1 MSSNWPD
8 RPIIRIIKGYDSG
21 RLRENVLAFRYEGGS
36 SYRGPSCLLIQDTS
50 GDKIESWEEVTAIP
64 TAALKRLQY
73 AFQGVD
79 VSKDLESPLLEV
91 LSHLPADKP
100 SALDQVVTDV
110 ESIGAR
116 GILETFSTDDR
127 IALLLNAVDNV
138 HTGTYPR
145 YRLAW
150 VVRIAYTWA
159 DLADPDLDAL
169 ADIRSCAASLLETG
183 PLEDPSIIP
192 IARSAGLVAERIAHK
207 GLLREALVDLGAY
220 ALAWAAEII
229 AQEETGEG
237 EDR

>member
-1 MSSNWPD
+1 MTPTGNYRTGKANGIAND
-8 RPIIRIIKGYDSG
+8 RDDHID
-21 RLRENVLAFRYEGGS
+21 E
-36 SYRGPSCLLIQDTS
+36 
-50 GDKIESWEEVTAIP
+50 WEEITAVP
-64 TAALKRLQY
+64 TAALKRLQN
-73 AFQGVD
+73 AFRGVD
-79 VSKDLESPLLEV
+79 VIKSLEPPLLEV

-116 GILETFSTDDR
+116 GILEDFTTDDR
-127 IALLLNAVDNV
+127 IALLLNALDEV
-138 HTGTYPR
+138 HTGTDTR

-159 DLADPDLDAL
+159 DLVDPGRDAL
-169 ADIRSCAASLLETG
+169 ADIRSCAADLLEAG
-183 PLEDPSIIP
+183 DLEDPSIIHM
-192 IARSAGLVAERIAHK
+192 ARSAGLVAERIAHK

>member
-8 RPIIRIIKGYDSG
+8 RPIIRIIRGEINGKPIANKIAT
-21 RLRENVLAFRYEGGS
+21 RTEGGNFAIAN
-36 SYRGPSCLLIQDTS
+36 LLCVKNHD
-50 GDKIESWEEVTAIP
+50 GDSISEWEEVTAVP
-64 TAALKRLQY
+64 TAALKRLQDE
-73 AFQGVD
+73 FRGVD
-79 VSKDLESPLLEV
+79 VIKSLEPPLLEV

-100 SALDQVVTDV
+100 TALDQAVTDV

-116 GILETFSTDDR
+116 GVMDAFTTGDR
-127 IALLLNAVDNV
+127 VALLLNALDNV
-138 HTGTYPR
+138 HTGTDTR

-150 VVRIAYTWA
+150 VARLAYTWA
-159 DLADPDLDAL
+159 DLATPDRDAL
-169 ADIRSCAASLLETG
+169 ADIRSCAADLLG
-183 PLEDPSIIP
+183 AGSLEDPSIIHM
-192 IARSAGLVAERIAHK
+192 AQSAGLVAGRIAHK

>member
-8 RPIIRIIKGYDSG
+8 KPLIRII
-21 RLRENVLAFRYEGGS
+21 
-36 SYRGPSCLLIQDTS
+36 RGNF
-50 GDKIESWEEVTAIP
+50 GDKDVSGGLALMTPAGNYRAGKSNVIANDRDDHIDEWEEVTPVP
-64 TAALKRLQY
+64 TAALKRLQN
-73 AFQGVD
+73 AFRGID
-79 VSKDLESPLLEV
+79 VIKSLEPPLLEV

-110 ESIGAR
+110 ESTGAQ